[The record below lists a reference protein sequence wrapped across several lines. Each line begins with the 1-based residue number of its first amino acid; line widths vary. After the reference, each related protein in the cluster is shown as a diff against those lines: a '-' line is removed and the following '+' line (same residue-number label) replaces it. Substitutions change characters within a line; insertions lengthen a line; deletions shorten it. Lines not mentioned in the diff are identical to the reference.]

1 MITSIGVQNV
11 IALLRLYLTKTMGV
25 VIIDIA

>member
-11 IALLRLYLTKTMGV
+11 IALCVSILQNNGV